1 MRPADELR
9 EAVEAYLGT
18 LAFAP
23 ELGALEESIRYSL
36 ESGGKRIRP
45 VLCLAVA
52 EAAGGL
58 VDDALPAAAA
68 IELVHTFSLIHDD
81 LPALDDDVERR
92 GREHVGCVRTGC
104 RAPRRRRATGRGVS
118 PHARLRVVHNRIRAR
133 RRDPR
138 DDRRPVPRHHRRR
151 CGSRRAPSSE
161 DGAPLRRC
169 RPDGPR
175 RRSGADAERPA
186 WLAFGEDVGLLFQ
199 VVDDLLDGDGYA
211 ERLGREPA
219 ERLAEE
225 IATRAASVPRR
236 CRGGD
241 SRPPRARRRSRGP
254 HRLRG
259 RRSRPAG
266 YPVSVPN
273 RPGRCAL
280 RFVASRRPSLS
291 SLCRPSP
298 AAACSRSCLRPPW
311 PASPRARWRRSTTCA
326 PRTTARRTR
335 GHRRRRAPNGP

>member
-52 EAAGGL
+52 EAAGGS

-92 GREHVGCVRTGC
+92 GRESTWVAFGQGVALLAGDALLAEAFRLTHVYESSAIAYELVGATLGMIGGQYRDITGDDADLEELH
-104 RAPRRRRATGRGVS
+104 RLKTGRLFVAAVRMGLDV
-118 PHARLRVVHNRIRAR
+118 AA
-133 RRDPR
+133 
-138 DDRRPVPRHHRRR
+138 
-151 CGSRRAPSSE
+151 AP
-161 DGAPLRRC
+161 
-169 RPDGPR
+169 
-175 RRSGADAERPA
+175 DAERPA

-211 ERLGREPA
+211 ERLGRGRA

-225 IATRAASVPRR
+225 IAARAYRR
-236 CRGGD
+236 LE
-241 SRPPRARRRSRGP
+241 AIEAETVV
-254 HRLRG
+254 LRELVDVL
-259 RRSRPAG
+259 A
-266 YPVSVPN
+266 V
-273 RPGRCAL
+273 
-280 RFVASRRPSLS
+280 
-291 SLCRPSP
+291 
-298 AAACSRSCLRPPW
+298 
-311 PASPRARWRRSTTCA
+311 
-326 PRTTARRTR
+326 RT
-335 GHRRRRAPNGP
+335 G